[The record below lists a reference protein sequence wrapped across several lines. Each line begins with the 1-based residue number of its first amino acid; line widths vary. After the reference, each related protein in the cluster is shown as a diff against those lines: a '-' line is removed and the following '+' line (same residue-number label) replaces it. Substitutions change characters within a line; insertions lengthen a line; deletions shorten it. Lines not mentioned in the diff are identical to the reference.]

1 LAKSREFGGLG
12 FTDARSMNKCLLS
25 QWIFKLERGD
35 VDLCCTLLR
44 KKYLRGEGF
53 FSGNARGASQFWK
66 GLHESKG
73 ICQHGLK
80 YVVGKWDKTKFWH
93 DVWLGECPLRIR
105 FHKLFSICQQQ
116 KWEVARVLR
125 DGEINLSFRRNFE
138 EEILEWGEPERE
150 LGEVQLNTEE
160 HTMRWALTKHG
171 QFTTAYLYRHCSFSG
186 VFDIRM
192 DDLWQSKLPLKIK
205 KFVWL
210 VFRNIVQTVDNLRRK
225 QWNGSK
231 ECQWCNE
238 DESVNHMVFICP
250 LARYVWAIVRDGMRW
265 DGWNFIP
272 IISVKNW
279 SEDFLLE
286 RGDKRNRMLM
296 FLFGAICWTLWL
308 NRNDLIFKNKIIS
321 SPKALIYK
329 LLSFLQH

>member
-1 LAKSREFGGLG
+1 
-12 FTDARSMNKCLLS
+12 
-25 QWIFKLERGD
+25 
-35 VDLCCTLLR
+35 
-44 KKYLRGEGF
+44 
-53 FSGNARGASQFWK
+53 
-66 GLHESKG
+66 
-73 ICQHGLK
+73 
-80 YVVGKWDKTKFWH
+80 VVGKWDKTKFWH

-160 HTMRWALTKHG
+160 DTMRWALTKHG